1 MVARRFLSPSHIPD
15 NVTILPWSQGHSH
28 SIRFLLY
35 ILKNCSTPRYEGLPE
50 FPTAMEP
57 RMYTRWDMHKYARDA
72 YELGVRYIGG
82 CCGVEPHHIRE
93 AIQSNKFWLEFQVV
107 KRLEIP
113 F

>member
-1 MVARRFLSPSHIPD
+1 MVTVSGF
-15 NVTILPWSQGHSH
+15 
-28 SIRFLLY
+28 Y
-35 ILKNCSTPRYEGLPE
+35 CILKNRPNPRYEGLPE

-93 AIQSNKFWLEFQVV
+93 AIQWTFFWLEF
-107 KRLEIP
+107 RLAKWIEIL
-113 F
+113 FGF